1 MKCPHCDGT
10 GELRP
15 EETTVGTMVL
25 SIRKSVGMTQQELSS
40 KCSLSRA
47 QIANLETG
55 RTDIP
60 TLTLRRIADAL
71 GCSAKDLL
79 P

>member
-10 GELRP
+10 GELKP
-15 EETTVGTMVL
+15 SEVTVGAMVL
-25 SIRKSVGMTQQELSS
+25 SFRKSVGMTQQELSA

-47 QIANLETG
+47 QIANLEAG

-71 GCSAKDLL
+71 GCSAKDLM